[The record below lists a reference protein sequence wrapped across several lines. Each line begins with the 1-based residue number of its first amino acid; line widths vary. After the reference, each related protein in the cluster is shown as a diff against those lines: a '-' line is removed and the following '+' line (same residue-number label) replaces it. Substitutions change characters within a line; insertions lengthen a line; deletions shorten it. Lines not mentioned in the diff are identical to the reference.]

1 MDILNP
7 ERGTSNDICCCK
19 DLCEWSEPGIR
30 LPKESRFE
38 GEDVNTRRVGQDVIL
53 SPRQTS
59 WDDFC
64 SRLTVLP
71 WDEEAARQYG

>member
-1 MDILNP
+1 MTYAVAKIFVNG
-7 ERGTSNDICCCK
+7 RSQ
-19 DLCEWSEPGIR
+19 SVR